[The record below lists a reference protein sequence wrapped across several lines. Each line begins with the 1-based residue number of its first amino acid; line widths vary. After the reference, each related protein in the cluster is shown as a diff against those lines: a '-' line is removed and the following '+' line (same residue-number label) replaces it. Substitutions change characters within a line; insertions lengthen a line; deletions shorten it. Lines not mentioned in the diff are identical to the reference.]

1 MYALYTIIVIA
12 SSILTCSCAHKR
24 DVTLMR
30 TKSDVDLLSTA
41 IDESQIPGLG
51 MLVNSMIIAPL
62 QHLDGAKLIGAF
74 TIDTVKYHDFFVV
87 TVSRTFYYMGISV
100 QSFFLFFIH
109 DVLHIR
115 ANPENA
121 VALLSILG
129 QCAGALIC
137 YPVAYASDKLFGGS
151 RKPFIYVACVILAS
165 TTFSIMF
172 MTSLDQMIFACLVL
186 GGANGMYL
194 TMDTSLAVDT
204 LAEDQEDEGSN
215 AQLLGVWGVAG
226 FVGSALGPLV
236 GGPLLYMFGNPVEE
250 SDGTIEYSAHGY
262 AIVLGMSAIYYVCS
276 ALTLTLIRS
285 KYI

>member
-1 MYALYTIIVIA
+1 MYGLYTIIVIS
-12 SSILTCSCAHKR
+12 SSILTCICAHDR
-24 DVTLMR
+24 DVTLMK
-30 TKSDVDLLSTA
+30 TKSEIDLLNSA
-41 IDESQIPGLG
+41 VDESQIPGFSVLI
-51 MLVNSMIIAPL
+51 NSMLIAPL
-62 QHLDGAKLIGAF
+62 RELNAAKFISAF

-129 QCAGALIC
+129 QCAGALTC
-137 YPVAYASDKLFGGS
+137 YPVGYASDKVFGGS
-151 RKPFIYVACVILAS
+151 RKPFIYVACTILAS
-165 TTFSIMF
+165 TTFCIMF
-172 MTSLDQMIFACLVL
+172 LTTMDQMIVACLVL

-204 LAEDQEDEGSN
+204 LAADQEDDGSN

-236 GGPLLYMFGNPVEE
+236 GGPLLYIFGNPVEE
-250 SDGTIEYSAHGY
+250 ADGAIEYSAHGY
-262 AIVLGMSAIYYVCS
+262 AIVLAMSAFYYVCS